1 MPPSLADVY
10 TPLAPPPRLAVR
22 PGIGL
27 GDLLAVGQREGQRY
41 LLVLRFA
48 LLNLVAASLLGAV
61 WMQGWLDEL
70 VRTDTTHLCA
80 IIGLVFLA
88 GLAQAG
94 RRVIQT
100 SVELNEVRLGVGR
113 SPTGALVRDLK
124 ARDPAGRAA
133 LVGLLRLRLGNRIAG
148 VRHVANT
155 LVLLGLI
162 GTVIG
167 FIIALSG
174 VDAAAASD
182 VQAIG
187 PMVSRLVGGMSVALY
202 TTLAGSVLNIWLM
215 LNYRLLE
222 SGTIKLFT
230 AIVERGEDH
239 GRA

>member
-1 MPPSLADVY
+1 MSAASAREWQRSL
-10 TPLAPPPRLAVR
+10 L
-22 PGIGL
+22 I
-27 GDLLAVGQREGQRY
+27 
-41 LLVLRFA
+41 LRFA
-48 LLNLVAASLLGAV
+48 LLNIVAASLLGAA

-94 RRVIQT
+94 RRVVQT
-100 SVELNEVRLGVGR
+100 GLELNAVRLGTGR
-113 SPTGALVRDLK
+113 SPISALVWNLQCAD
-124 ARDPAGRAA
+124 ASGRTEMIA
-133 LVGLLRLRLGNRIAG
+133 LLRLRLGNRIAG
-148 VRHVANT
+148 VRYVANT

-174 VDAAAASD
+174 VDATAAGD
-182 VQAIG
+182 VEAIG
-187 PMVSRLVGGMSVALY
+187 PMVSRLVAGMSVALY

-222 SGTIKLFT
+222 AGTVKLFT
-230 AIVERGEDH
+230 AIVERAEAD
-239 GRA
+239 GRP

>member
-1 MPPSLADVY
+1 
-10 TPLAPPPRLAVR
+10 
-22 PGIGL
+22 
-27 GDLLAVGQREGQRY
+27 
-41 LLVLRFA
+41 
-48 LLNLVAASLLGAV
+48 
-61 WMQGWLDEL
+61 MQGWLDEL

-94 RRVIQT
+94 RRVVQT
-100 SVELNEVRLGVGR
+100 SLELNEVRLGTGR
-113 SPTGALVRDLK
+113 SPIGTLVRDLQG
-124 ARDPAGRAA
+124 RDAAGRAA

-182 VQAIG
+182 VEAIG
-187 PMVSRLVGGMSVALY
+187 PMVSRLVAGMSVALY

-222 SGTIKLFT
+222 SGTVKLFT

-239 GRA
+239 GRP

>member
-1 MPPSLADVY
+1 MS
-10 TPLAPPPRLAVR
+10 
-22 PGIGL
+22 G
-27 GDLLAVGQREGQRY
+27 EGQRS
-41 LLVLRFA
+41 LLLLRFA
-48 LLNLVAASLLGAV
+48 LLNIVASSLLGAA

-88 GLAQAG
+88 GLIQAG
-94 RRVIQT
+94 RRVVQT
-100 SVELNEVRLGVGR
+100 SLELNEVRLDTGR
-113 SPTGALVRDLK
+113 SPISALIWK
-124 ARDPAGRAA
+124 MQCTDPDGRAA
-133 LVGLLRLRLGNRIAG
+133 LVALLRLRLGNRIAG

-174 VDAAAASD
+174 VDATAAGD
-182 VQAIG
+182 VEAIG
-187 PMVSRLVGGMSVALY
+187 PMVSRLVAGMSVALY

-222 SGTIKLFT
+222 AGTVKLFT
-230 AIVERGEDH
+230 AIVERAEAD
-239 GRA
+239 GRP

>member
-1 MPPSLADVY
+1 MSDASWREWQRSL
-10 TPLAPPPRLAVR
+10 L
-22 PGIGL
+22 I
-27 GDLLAVGQREGQRY
+27 
-41 LLVLRFA
+41 LRFA
-48 LLNLVAASLLGAV
+48 LLNIVASSLLGAA

-94 RRVIQT
+94 RRVVQT
-100 SVELNEVRLGVGR
+100 GLELNAVRLGSDR
-113 SPTGALVRDLK
+113 SPISALVWDLQHSD
-124 ARDPAGRAA
+124 ADSRAA

-148 VRHVANT
+148 VRYVANI

-174 VDAAAASD
+174 VDATAAGD
-182 VQAIG
+182 VEAIG
-187 PMVSRLVGGMSVALY
+187 PMVSRLVAGMSVALY

-222 SGTIKLFT
+222 AGTVKLFT
-230 AIVERGEDH
+230 AIVERAEAD
-239 GRA
+239 GRP

>member
-1 MPPSLADVY
+1 MPSSLADVY
-10 TPLAPPPRLAVR
+10 TPLAPTPPLAAR

-27 GDLLAVGQREGQRY
+27 GDLLAVGRREGQRY

-48 LLNLVAASLLGAV
+48 LLNLVAAALLGAV

-94 RRVIQT
+94 RRVVQT
-100 SVELNEVRLGVGR
+100 SVELNEVRLGTGR
-113 SPTGALVRDLK
+113 SPIGALVRDLQG
-124 ARDPAGRAA
+124 RDAASRAT

-222 SGTIKLFT
+222 SGTVKLFT
-230 AIVERGEDH
+230 AIVERGETH
-239 GRA
+239 GRP

>member
-10 TPLAPPPRLAVR
+10 TPLAPTPRLAVR

-27 GDLLAVGQREGQRY
+27 GDLLAVGRREGQRY

-80 IIGLVFLA
+80 IIGLVFLG

-94 RRVIQT
+94 RRVVQT
-100 SVELNEVRLGVGR
+100 SVELNEVRLGAGR
-113 SPTGALVRDLK
+113 SPTGALVRDLQG
-124 ARDPAGRAA
+124 RDAAGRAA

-182 VQAIG
+182 VEAIG
-187 PMVSRLVGGMSVALY
+187 PMVSRLVAGMSVALY

-222 SGTIKLFT
+222 SGTVKLFT

-239 GRA
+239 GRP